1 MDIKNLIISF
11 LIGFMYYSNGI
22 FDDKLQAIYA
32 TAVMIIMIYILLINL
47 DNYWNDFVRKKNEK
61 NKIN

>member
-47 DNYWNDFVRKKNEK
+47 DNYWDILMHKRKNNE
-61 NKIN
+61 

>member
-22 FDDKLQAIYA
+22 FDDRLQAIYA
-32 TAVMIIMIYILLINL
+32 TAVMIIMVYIILINL
-47 DNYWNDFVRKKNEK
+47 DNYWNNLMHKRKNNE
-61 NKIN
+61 